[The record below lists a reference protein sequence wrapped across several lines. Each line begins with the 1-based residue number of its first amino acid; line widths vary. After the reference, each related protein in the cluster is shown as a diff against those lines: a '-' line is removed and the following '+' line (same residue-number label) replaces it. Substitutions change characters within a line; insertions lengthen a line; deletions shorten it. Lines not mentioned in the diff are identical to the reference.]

1 MATWLTAFALI
12 FLSLVEH
19 SSTVEQK
26 PLSSVSQSLH
36 SAHSELQD
44 WSNDHEYWDVNKPS
58 ADNSTANLVFSTA
71 SSLLQSIPNSRYRNG
86 HTIIPGI
93 VQSGTM
99 LYHGRGDSDIP
110 TMDWVAFEPEL
121 SYTFCRIFG
130 GAENCWLHNFVVD
143 RPLRVLYFDG
153 SGTALAA
160 FPRGSM
166 DSQDIF
172 AWGEIKPDMALNE
185 GSRIRKMCEWA
196 SKLGLDG
203 FIRQVFQ
210 LIMLCDFGSVK
221 LVSSQHL
228 KSTPSTSTYMPAP
241 SGPMKIPSYTVPITT
256 FDAIQTLKLLGPFD
270 YYPGLSVVQLDLTHF
285 VSFYDTTLA
294 PSLIAVRSGKP
305 RLAHRLLGIDEDD
318 IVRVRKYLE
327 EQIAETPWSSLQP
340 EAVEHGIDWSAYLHS
355 IISLYGKP
363 LEDIWVIINSTW
375 PQSDVQPN
383 NQDTQVKTAFR
394 LIEYTVQ
401 RFILYS
407 VSPVGN
413 ASDFAWASPVY
424 KECALSH
431 TSSISTTSRT
441 KSEALLRNA
450 VEGTTRELCR
460 VLTKMWA
467 MGVHEGLSSLF
478 DSPVSSAHPLVRNA
492 VLDAWKLELGNLI
505 QWLDWN
511 VWIRCKPACGEQELC
526 HIPNFPFSV
535 GDVSLPVWREDDPKP
550 RCLRTVPPYIY
561 IDDH

>member
-1 MATWLTAFALI
+1 
-12 FLSLVEH
+12 
-19 SSTVEQK
+19 
-26 PLSSVSQSLH
+26 
-36 SAHSELQD
+36 
-44 WSNDHEYWDVNKPS
+44 
-58 ADNSTANLVFSTA
+58 
-71 SSLLQSIPNSRYRNG
+71 
-86 HTIIPGI
+86 
-93 VQSGTM
+93 M
-99 LYHGRGDSDIP
+99 LYHGRGDSDIL
-110 TMDWVAFEPEL
+110 TMDWVAFEPES

-160 FPRGSM
+160 FPLGSM
-166 DSQDIF
+166 DNQDIF
-172 AWGEIKPDMALNE
+172 ASGEIKPDMALNE
-185 GSRIRKMCEWA
+185 GLRSHKVCEWA
-196 SKLGLDG
+196 LKLGLDG
-203 FIRQVFQ
+203 FISLNVFQ
-210 LIMLCDFGSVK
+210 RDNALQFWIGEARLFSAFEINAADFNIHAS
-221 LVSSQHL
+221 
-228 KSTPSTSTYMPAP
+228 A
-241 SGPMKIPSYTVPITT
+241 
-256 FDAIQTLKLLGPFD
+256 LGPYEDTIIMIYVMFSLCRSTFNSI
-270 YYPGLSVVQLDLTHF
+270 PPFIPFGWIPFLHHSVAFH
-285 VSFYDTTLA
+285 DTTLA
-294 PSLIAVRSGKP
+294 PSLINVRSGKP
-305 RLAHRLLGIDEDD
+305 RLAHRLLGIEEDD

-340 EAVEHGIDWSAYLHS
+340 EAVEHGIDWPDYLHS

-363 LEDIWVIINSTW
+363 LEDIW
-375 PQSDVQPN
+375 SDIQLN

-413 ASDFAWASPVY
+413 PSDFAWASPIY

-478 DSPVSSAHPLVRNA
+478 DSPMSSAHPLVRNA
-492 VLDAWKLELGNLI
+492 VLDAWKLELGYLI

-511 VWIRCKPACGEQELC
+511 VWIRCKPACGEQEPC
-526 HIPNFPFSV
+526 YIPNFPLSIEKIFAA
-535 GDVSLPVWREDDPKP
+535 SLA
-550 RCLRTVPPYIY
+550 
-561 IDDH
+561 